1 MSARETIWKEP
12 EGLLG
17 AVRYVRWDSLGG
29 WIRII
34 DRIPPAESP
43 TDTATPTAMLPEVK
57 KA

>member
-1 MSARETIWKEP
+1 VSARETIWKEP